1 MRTKNKKNRCKARTK
16 TGEPCGAA
24 AMAGGLCYFHAN
36 PKKAVELGRKGGRS
50 NRHAPAGAEVALAS
64 APTRRALLET
74 GTQVLADVLSD
85 KRDPRVASGVAPLL
99 NFLLRAADTTDLE
112 KSLAEMRQ
120 RLAELTENIANNR
133 NAAPSPESDEPDKA
147 DETDKADEPD
157 EPDEPTE
164 A

>member
-1 MRTKNKKNRCKARTK
+1 MPRADPGVTTVTPRDYQTQHLIVLTALPSQR
-16 TGEPCGAA
+16 
-24 AMAGGLCYFHAN
+24 MS
-36 PKKAVELGRKGGRS
+36 GRRS
-50 NRHAPAGAEVALAS
+50 TS
-64 APTRRALLET
+64 ATSRI
-74 GTQVLADVLSD
+74 SD